1 MKLQGS
7 YFILL
12 MMLSYVIVLFSV
24 YILQII
30 ELKEFLLIAIP
41 TVFISF
47 IFRYSFMK
55 MVDHIRIENHV
66 RRHFKVLTHFLDAL
80 LVENK
85 VHTYEVRY
93 MTRYLETFFKDFSM
107 YFGFLKQDISI
118 IRNREFIFLR
128 GRYQISFQSNTK
140 AVLIFYPKIKL
151 VHSDVDI
158 KQIDE
163 LDDYAR
169 LLKELKLYNKTEFN
183 IKL

>member
-1 MKLQGS
+1 MKIS
-7 YFILL
+7 DSHTVIIMVISFIGIMFLL
-12 MMLSYVIVLFSV
+12 YLI
-24 YILQII
+24 QII
-30 ELKEFLLIAIP
+30 EIKEFLLIAIP

-80 LVENK
+80 IIENK
-85 VHTYEVRY
+85 VHIYEVRY
-93 MTRYLETFFKDFSM
+93 MTRYLETFFKDFLM
-107 YFGFLKQDISI
+107 YFGFQKEDITPIRKQ
-118 IRNREFIFLR
+118 EFIFLR
-128 GRYQISFQSNTK
+128 GRYRISFQSTTK
-140 AVLIFYPKIKL
+140 ALLIFYPKIKL

-163 LDDYAR
+163 PDDYTR